1 MGRIYALEQ
10 GASAPVAQA
19 IEMHYWPRF
28 NGDPVPSTQEAA
40 LVALADR
47 VDTLCGIIGIGK
59 TPKGSADPFGLRRA
73 SIGLIQIMMAH
84 DVDVSL
90 SDLISEGIAL
100 LGERIKGDAA
110 AVQEQVLGFIRARLP
125 GILQEHCENAGLM
138 GVRDILGGAIEA
150 GSDNIPDLWARTHA
164 LASLRDAAKEDFGVL
179 AATFKRVGNIVRK
192 AKEEG
197 QYTDASTWDAT
208 SLVEPA
214 EKALWDSFSHMQ
226 SKSSNAQNTDLQQHY
241 RSLLEEITQLKP
253 AVDKFFDSVLVMAE
267 DEDLRQARL
276 GMLSEVQGFLMHVAD
291 FTRIHIEG

>member
-1 MGRIYALEQ
+1 
-10 GASAPVAQA
+10 
-19 IEMHYWPRF
+19 
-28 NGDPVPSTQEAA
+28 
-40 LVALADR
+40 

-73 SIGLIQIMMAH
+73 SIGLVQIMMSH
-84 DVDVSL
+84 DLDVSL
-90 SDLISEGIAL
+90 SELIAHGISL
-100 LGERIKGDAA
+100 LGDCLKGDAA
-110 AVQEQVLGFIRARLP
+110 SVQEQVLGFIRARLP
-125 GILQEHCENAGLM
+125 GILQEHCEHAGLM

-150 GSDNIPDLWARTHA
+150 GADNIPDLWARTHA
-164 LASLRDAAKEDFGVL
+164 LASLRDAAKEYFGVL

-197 QYTDASTWDAT
+197 QYTEASSWDAT

-214 EKALWDSFSHMQ
+214 EKALWDAFSSMQ
-226 SKSSNAQNTDLQQHY
+226 SKSSGTQDANLQQHY

-267 DEDLRQARL
+267 DDALRQARL

-291 FTRIHIEG
+291 FTRIHTEG

>member
-1 MGRIYALEQ
+1 VLILL
-10 GASAPVAQA
+10 VC
-19 IEMHYWPRF
+19 
-28 NGDPVPSTQEAA
+28 
-40 LVALADR
+40 VAL
-47 VDTLCGIIGIGK
+47 
-59 TPKGSADPFGLRRA
+59 
-73 SIGLIQIMMAH
+73 AH